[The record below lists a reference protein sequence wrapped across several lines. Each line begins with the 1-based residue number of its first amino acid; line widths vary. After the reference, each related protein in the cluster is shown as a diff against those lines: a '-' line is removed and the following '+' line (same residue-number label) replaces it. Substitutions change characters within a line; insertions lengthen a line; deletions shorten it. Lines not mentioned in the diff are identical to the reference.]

1 LIREPKKCLHCDYMR
16 NPITKEKH
24 GYGFYDTWE
33 YCPVHGV
40 YSDWDTE
47 LPEDMKKRRT
57 ESDA

>member
-1 LIREPKKCLHCDYMR
+1 MR